1 MLTELKYRT
10 FNQLLEDVSVDFSM
24 YALENMIE
32 PQQLIKVVQRV
43 NYDLGLRINMTK
55 EVVLD
60 IINSKVRLPDDFYV
74 LNYAMLCGEYT
85 ITQPAISGTHR
96 EDVIVPF
103 NPNCDDPCTCQPGTC
118 LTQCGDLLQVIQTT
132 QYETR
137 TYEISTVISLDNNS
151 KTISCDC
158 PNLTWKSPYKG
169 QLKNGYIYLN
179 LDHGKLYINYEGTME
194 DEEGNLMVLDNPYV
208 NEYYEY
214 ALKQRLLENLYMN
227 GEDVV
232 QKLNLVEQRLRAA
245 RNNALSL
252 VNTPNFAEM
261 YKMWEMNRK
270 AQYFK
275 YYDMFKSY
283 NYNSWR

>member
-60 IINSKVRLPDDFYV
+60 VINRKVRLPDDFSV
-74 LNYAMLCGEYT
+74 LNYAMLCGSYT
-85 ITQPAISGTHR
+85 VTQPAMSGTHR
-96 EDVIVPF
+96 EDVVVPF
-103 NPNCDDPCTCQPGTC
+103 IPGPLDPCTPASTC

-132 QYETR
+132 QFETR
-137 TYEISTVISLDNNS
+137 TYEINTVISLDNNS

-158 PNLTWKSPYKG
+158 PNLTWQSPYRG
-169 QLKNGYIYLN
+169 QLKNGYIFLN
-179 LDHGKLYINYEGTME
+179 LDSGKLYVNYQGTME

-232 QKLNLVEQRLRAA
+232 QKLNLIEQRLRAA

-270 AQYFK
+270 AQYNK

-283 NYNSWR
+283 NHNSWR

>member
-43 NYDLGLRINMTK
+43 NYDLGLRINKTK
-55 EVVLD
+55 EAVLD
-60 IINSKVRLPDDFYV
+60 IVNSKVRLPDDFYV
-74 LNYAMLCGEYT
+74 LNYAMLCGEYS

-103 NPNCDDPCTCQPGTC
+103 NPNCDDPCTCQPDTC

-179 LDHGKLYINYEGTME
+179 LDTGKVYINYEGTME

>member
-43 NYDLGLRINMTK
+43 NYDLGLRINKTK
-55 EVVLD
+55 EAVLD
-60 IINSKVRLPDDFYV
+60 VVNSKVRLPDDFYV

-103 NPNCDDPCTCQPGTC
+103 NPNCDDPCTCQPNTC

-179 LDHGKLYINYEGTME
+179 LDHGKVYINYEGTME

-214 ALKQRLLENLYMN
+214 AIKQRLLENLYMN

-232 QKLNLVEQRLRAA
+232 QKLNLIEQRLRAA

-270 AQYFK
+270 AQYGK

>member
-60 IINSKVRLPDDFYV
+60 IINSKVRLPDDFFV
-74 LNYAMLCGEYT
+74 LNYAMLCGSYT
-85 ITQPAISGTHR
+85 VTQPAMSGTHR
-96 EDVIVPF
+96 EDVVVPF
-103 NPNCDDPCTCQPGTC
+103 VPGPLDPCTPASTC

-132 QYETR
+132 QFETR
-137 TYEISTVISLDNNS
+137 TYEINTVISLDNNS

-158 PNLTWKSPYKG
+158 PNLTWKSPFRG
-169 QLKNGYIYLN
+169 QLKNGYILLN
-179 LDHGKLYINYEGTME
+179 LESGKLYVNYQGTME

-232 QKLNLVEQRLRAA
+232 QKLNLIEQRLRAA

-270 AQYFK
+270 AQYGK
-275 YYDMFKSY
+275 YYDQFKSY
-283 NYNSWR
+283 NFNSWR

>member
-1 MLTELKYRT
+1 MLTELRYRT

-60 IINSKVRLPDDFYV
+60 IVNRKVRLPDDFFV
-74 LNYAMLCGEYT
+74 LNYAMLCGSYT
-85 ITQPAISGTHR
+85 VTQPAMSGTHR
-96 EDVIVPF
+96 EDVVVPF
-103 NPNCDDPCTCQPGTC
+103 IPGPLDPCTPASTC

-132 QYETR
+132 QFETR
-137 TYEISTVISLDNNS
+137 TYEINTVISLDNNS

-158 PNLTWKSPYKG
+158 PNLTWQSPYRG

-179 LDHGKLYINYEGTME
+179 LEHGKLYVNYQGTME

-232 QKLNLVEQRLRAA
+232 QKLNLIEQRLRAA

-270 AQYFK
+270 AQYGK
-275 YYDMFKSY
+275 YYDQFKSY
-283 NYNSWR
+283 NHNSWR

>member
-43 NYDLGLRINMTK
+43 NYDLGLKINKTK
-55 EVVLD
+55 EVILEID
-60 IINSKVRLPDDFYV
+60 NSKVRLPDDFYV
-74 LNYAMLCGEYT
+74 LNYAMLCGSYT
-85 ITQPAISGTHR
+85 VTQPAMSGTHR
-96 EDVIVPF
+96 EDVVVPF
-103 NPNCDDPCTCQPGTC
+103 VPGPLDPCTPPSTC
-118 LTQCGDLLQVIQTT
+118 LTNCGDLLQVIQTT

-137 TYEISTVISLDNNS
+137 TYEINTVISLVNNS

-158 PNLTWKSPYKG
+158 PNLTWKSPYRG
-169 QLKNGYIYLN
+169 QLKNGFIYLN
-179 LDHGKLYINYEGTME
+179 LEHGKVYVNYEGTME

-227 GEDVV
+227 GEDVT
-232 QKLNLVEQRLRAA
+232 QKLNLIEQRLRAA

-252 VNTPNFAEM
+252 VNTPNFADM
-261 YKMWEMNRK
+261 YRMWEMNRK
-270 AQYFK
+270 AQYGK

-283 NYNSWR
+283 NHNSWR

>member
-1 MLTELKYRT
+1 MLTELRYRT

-60 IINSKVRLPDDFYV
+60 IVNSKVRLPDDFFV
-74 LNYAMLCGEYT
+74 LNYAMLCGSYT
-85 ITQPAISGTHR
+85 VTQPAMSGTHR
-96 EDVIVPF
+96 EDVVVPF
-103 NPNCDDPCTCQPGTC
+103 IPGPLDPCTPASTC

-132 QYETR
+132 QFETR
-137 TYEISTVISLDNNS
+137 TYEINTVISLDNNS

-158 PNLTWKSPYKG
+158 PNLTWQSPFRG

-179 LDHGKLYINYEGTME
+179 LEHGKLYVNYQGTME

-232 QKLNLVEQRLRAA
+232 QKLNLIEQRLRAA

-270 AQYFK
+270 AQYGK
-275 YYDMFKSY
+275 YYDQFKSY
-283 NYNSWR
+283 NHNSWR

>member
-60 IINSKVRLPDDFYV
+60 IINSKVRLPDDFFV
-74 LNYAMLCGEYT
+74 LNYAMLCGSYT
-85 ITQPAISGTHR
+85 VTQPAMSGTHR
-96 EDVIVPF
+96 EDVVVPF
-103 NPNCDDPCTCQPGTC
+103 VPGPLDPCTPASTC

-132 QYETR
+132 QFETR
-137 TYEISTVISLDNNS
+137 TYEINTVISLDNNS

-158 PNLTWKSPYKG
+158 PNLTWKSPFRG
-169 QLKNGYIYLN
+169 QLKNGYILLN
-179 LDHGKLYINYEGTME
+179 LESGKLYVNYQGTME

-232 QKLNLVEQRLRAA
+232 QKLNLIEQRLRAA

-270 AQYFK
+270 AQYNK

-283 NYNSWR
+283 NFNSWR

>member
-1 MLTELKYRT
+1 
-10 FNQLLEDVSVDFSM
+10 
-24 YALENMIE
+24 MIE

-43 NYDLGLRINMTK
+43 NYDLGLRVNMTK

-60 IINSKVRLPDDFYV
+60 IVNRKVRLPDDFYV

-85 ITQPAISGTHR
+85 VTQPAISGTHR
-96 EDVIVPF
+96 EDVVVPF
-103 NPNCDDPCTCQPGTC
+103 IPGPLDPCTPTNTC

-132 QYETR
+132 QFETR

-169 QLKNGYIYLN
+169 QLKNNFIYLN
-179 LDHGKLYINYEGTME
+179 LEHGKVYVNYQGTME

-227 GEDVV
+227 GEDVM
-232 QKLNLVEQRLRAA
+232 QKLNLIEQRLRGA

-252 VNTPNFAEM
+252 VNTPDFREM

-270 AQYFK
+270 AQYGK

-283 NYNSWR
+283 NHNSWR

>member
-60 IINSKVRLPDDFYV
+60 IINSKVRLPDDFFV
-74 LNYAMLCGEYT
+74 LNYAMLCGSYT
-85 ITQPAISGTHR
+85 VTQPAMSGTHR
-96 EDVIVPF
+96 EDVVVPF
-103 NPNCDDPCTCQPGTC
+103 VPGPLDPCTPASTC

-132 QYETR
+132 QFETR
-137 TYEISTVISLDNNS
+137 TYEINTVISLDNNS

-158 PNLTWKSPYKG
+158 PNLTWQSPFRG
-169 QLKNGYIYLN
+169 QLKNGYILLN
-179 LDHGKLYINYEGTME
+179 LESGKLYVNYQGTME

-232 QKLNLVEQRLRAA
+232 QKLNLIEQRLRAA

-270 AQYFK
+270 AQYGK
-275 YYDMFKSY
+275 YYDQFKSY
-283 NYNSWR
+283 NFNSWR

>member
-1 MLTELKYRT
+1 MLTELRYRT

-60 IINSKVRLPDDFYV
+60 IVNSKVRLPDDFFV
-74 LNYAMLCGEYT
+74 LNYAMLCGSYT
-85 ITQPAISGTHR
+85 VTQPAMSGTHR
-96 EDVIVPF
+96 EDVVVPF
-103 NPNCDDPCTCQPGTC
+103 IPGPLDPCTPESTC

-132 QYETR
+132 QFETR
-137 TYEISTVISLDNNS
+137 TYEINTVISLDNNS

-158 PNLTWKSPYKG
+158 PNLTWQSPFRG

-179 LDHGKLYINYEGTME
+179 LEHGKLYVNYQGTME

-232 QKLNLVEQRLRAA
+232 QKLNLIEQRLRAA

-270 AQYFK
+270 AQYNK
-275 YYDMFKSY
+275 YYDQFKSY
-283 NYNSWR
+283 NHNSWR

>member
-1 MLTELKYRT
+1 MLTELRYRT

-60 IINSKVRLPDDFYV
+60 IVNRKVRLPDDFFV
-74 LNYAMLCGEYT
+74 LNYAMLCGSYT
-85 ITQPAISGTHR
+85 VTQPAMSGTHR
-96 EDVIVPF
+96 EDVVVPF
-103 NPNCDDPCTCQPGTC
+103 IPGPLDPCTPASTC

-132 QYETR
+132 QFETR
-137 TYEISTVISLDNNS
+137 TYEINTVISLDNNS

-158 PNLTWKSPYKG
+158 PNLTWQSPYRG
-169 QLKNGYIYLN
+169 QLKNGYIFLN
-179 LDHGKLYINYEGTME
+179 LDSGKLYVNYQGTME

-227 GEDVV
+227 GEDGV
-232 QKLNLVEQRLRAA
+232 QKLNLIEQRLRAA

-270 AQYFK
+270 AQYNK

-283 NYNSWR
+283 NHNSWR

>member
-60 IINSKVRLPDDFYV
+60 IINSKVRLPDDFFV
-74 LNYAMLCGEYT
+74 LNYAMLCGSYT
-85 ITQPAISGTHR
+85 VTQPAMSGTHR
-96 EDVIVPF
+96 EDVVVPF
-103 NPNCDDPCTCQPGTC
+103 VPGPLDPCTPASTC

-132 QYETR
+132 QFETR
-137 TYEISTVISLDNNS
+137 TYEINTVISLDNNS

-158 PNLTWKSPYKG
+158 PNLTWQSPFRG
-169 QLKNGYIYLN
+169 QLKNGYILLN
-179 LDHGKLYINYEGTME
+179 LESGKLYVNYQGTME

-232 QKLNLVEQRLRAA
+232 QKLNLIEQRLRAA

-270 AQYFK
+270 AQYNK

-283 NYNSWR
+283 NHNSWR

>member
-55 EVVLD
+55 EVVLEV
-60 IINSKVRLPDDFYV
+60 INSKVRLPDDFSV
-74 LNYAMLCGEYT
+74 LNYAMLCGSYT
-85 ITQPAISGTHR
+85 VTQPVISGTHR
-96 EDVIVPF
+96 EDVVVPF
-103 NPNCDDPCTCQPGTC
+103 VPGPLDPCTPASTC
-118 LTQCGDLLQVIQTT
+118 LTQCGDLLQVIQKN
-132 QYETR
+132 QFETR
-137 TYEISTVISLDNNS
+137 TYEINTVISLDNNS

-158 PNLTWKSPYKG
+158 PNLTWKSPFRG
-169 QLKNGYIYLN
+169 QLKNGYILLN
-179 LDHGKLYINYEGTME
+179 LETGNLYVNYQGTME

-214 ALKQRLLENLYMN
+214 AIKQRLLENLYMN

-232 QKLNLVEQRLRAA
+232 QKLNLIEQRLRAA
-245 RNNALSL
+245 RNIALSL
-252 VNTPNFAEM
+252 VNTPDFAEM

-270 AQYFK
+270 AQYGK
-275 YYDMFKSY
+275 YYDQFKSY
-283 NYNSWR
+283 NHNSWR

>member
-1 MLTELKYRT
+1 
-10 FNQLLEDVSVDFSM
+10 
-24 YALENMIE
+24 
-32 PQQLIKVVQRV
+32 
-43 NYDLGLRINMTK
+43 
-55 EVVLD
+55 
-60 IINSKVRLPDDFYV
+60 
-74 LNYAMLCGEYT
+74 
-85 ITQPAISGTHR
+85 
-96 EDVIVPF
+96 
-103 NPNCDDPCTCQPGTC
+103 
-118 LTQCGDLLQVIQTT
+118 
-132 QYETR
+132 
-137 TYEISTVISLDNNS
+137 
-151 KTISCDC
+151 
-158 PNLTWKSPYKG
+158 
-169 QLKNGYIYLN
+169 
-179 LDHGKLYINYEGTME
+179 ME

>member
-60 IINSKVRLPDDFYV
+60 IINSKVRLPDDFFV
-74 LNYAMLCGEYT
+74 LNYAMLCGSYT
-85 ITQPAISGTHR
+85 VTQPAMSGTHR
-96 EDVIVPF
+96 EDVVVPF
-103 NPNCDDPCTCQPGTC
+103 VPGPLDPCTPASTC

-132 QYETR
+132 QFETR
-137 TYEISTVISLDNNS
+137 TYEINTVISLDNNS

-158 PNLTWKSPYKG
+158 PNLTWKSPFRG
-169 QLKNGYIYLN
+169 QLKNGYILLN
-179 LDHGKLYINYEGTME
+179 LESGKLYVNYQGTME

-232 QKLNLVEQRLRAA
+232 QKLNLIEQRLRAA

-270 AQYFK
+270 AQYNK

-283 NYNSWR
+283 NHNSWR

>member
-60 IINSKVRLPDDFYV
+60 IVNRKIRLPDDFSV
-74 LNYAMLCGEYT
+74 LNYAMLCGSYT
-85 ITQPAISGTHR
+85 VTQPAMSGTHR
-96 EDVIVPF
+96 EDVVVPF
-103 NPNCDDPCTCQPGTC
+103 IPGPLDPCTPASTC

-132 QYETR
+132 QFETR
-137 TYEISTVISLDNNS
+137 TYEINTVISLDNNS

-158 PNLTWKSPYKG
+158 PNLTWQSPYRG
-169 QLKNGYIYLN
+169 QLKNGYIFLN
-179 LDHGKLYINYEGTME
+179 LDSGKLYVNYQGTME

-232 QKLNLVEQRLRAA
+232 QKLNLIEQRLRAA

-270 AQYFK
+270 AQYGK
-275 YYDMFKSY
+275 YYDQFKSY
-283 NYNSWR
+283 NHNSWR

>member
-60 IINSKVRLPDDFYV
+60 VINSKVRLPDDFFV
-74 LNYAMLCGEYT
+74 LNYAMLCGSYT
-85 ITQPAISGTHR
+85 VTQPAMSGTHR
-96 EDVIVPF
+96 EDVVVPF
-103 NPNCDDPCTCQPGTC
+103 VPGPLDPCTPASTC

-132 QYETR
+132 QFETR
-137 TYEISTVISLDNNS
+137 TYEINTVISLDNNS

-158 PNLTWKSPYKG
+158 PNLTWKSPFRG
-169 QLKNGYIYLN
+169 QLKNGYILLN
-179 LDHGKLYINYEGTME
+179 LESGKLYVNYQGTME

-232 QKLNLVEQRLRAA
+232 QKLNLIEQRLRAA

-270 AQYFK
+270 AQYGK

-283 NYNSWR
+283 NHNSWR